1 MLSRRFVL
9 KGELSLI
16 IYIAP
21 LQMSTPTPREYKC
34 RVDKYAKY
42 SLNEVFQTQKLQIL
56 MAKMFLSQKM
66 SK

>member
-9 KGELSLI
+9 KGELPSI
-16 IYIAP
+16 VNIAP
-21 LQMSTPTPREYKC
+21 FQMSTPTPREYKC
-34 RVDKYAKY
+34 WVDKYAKD